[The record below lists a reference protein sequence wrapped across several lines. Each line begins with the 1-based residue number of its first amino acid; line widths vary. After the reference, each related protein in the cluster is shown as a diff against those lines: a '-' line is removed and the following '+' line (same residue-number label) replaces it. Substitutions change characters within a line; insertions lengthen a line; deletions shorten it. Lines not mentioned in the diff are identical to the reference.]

1 MSVFTLDLYNM
12 TTRALSDPT
21 TYDTSIPNQ
30 ITDATIKN
38 MTFFK
43 ELKNGLL
50 KSALKQ
56 IRIELKKGGPKL
68 KFRIFYFANYIDSG
82 HKS

>member
-30 ITDATIKN
+30 ITDATMKN

-56 IRIELKKGGPKL
+56 IRIEFKKRWSKIDISYLLFRKL
-68 KFRIFYFANYIDSG
+68 YRLWA
-82 HKS
+82 